1 MTKSFIMNYLKTLKP
16 IITVVFISFLISCA
30 GGGNKPKQAAS
41 TTAAEPKSAT
51 VEVNQEAQKLLK
63 YLETSGDYV
72 NSRSFPSL
80 IKASAVLKELDGKI
94 KIIDLRSK
102 EEYAK
107 GHIKGAVNVEFEK
120 IPDYFTNVIKPFELD
135 KIIMVCSSG
144 QVSSYATSLL
154 RLMGYGNVYALRWG
168 MSGWNKDFAKETW
181 LKEVSDKY
189 EGKLELT
196 ENGRA
201 PSTDFPQMNS
211 GKSTGEEIMAARF
224 NSLFAAGYADA
235 FITADKVFG
244 QPQGY
249 YTINFERKDKYDAGH
264 IPGAIRYK
272 TNGTLGIVSEM
283 KSIPTNRDVAVYCG
297 TGHNSAFVAAYLRLF
312 GYNAKAVLYGNNAF
326 MHSKML
332 QDKKLLSWLPFTD
345 NEIESF
351 TYVKN

>member
-1 MTKSFIMNYLKTLKP
+1 MRHLK
-16 IITVVFISFLISCA
+16 IIQQIIVVVFILFLASCS
-30 GGGNKPKQAAS
+30 GGGNKPKQATSAP
-41 TTAAEPKSAT
+41 AAELKSAT
-51 VEVNQEAQKLLK
+51 VEVNPEAQKLLK
-63 YLETSGDYV
+63 FLETSGDYV

-80 IKASAVLKELDGKI
+80 IKASAVYKELDGKI
-94 KIIDLRSK
+94 KIIDLRNK
-102 EEYAK
+102 DEYAK
-107 GHIKGAVNVEFEK
+107 GHIKGAVNVEFSK
-120 IPDYFTNVIKPFELD
+120 VPDYFTNVIKPFEFD
-135 KIIMVCSSG
+135 KIVMVCSSG

-168 MSGWNKDFAKETW
+168 MSGWNKDFAKDVW

-196 ENGRA
+196 ENERA
-201 PSTDFPQMNS
+201 SSTDFPQMNS
-211 GKSTGEEIMAARF
+211 GKSTGEEIITARF

-235 FITADKVFG
+235 FITADKVFE
-244 QPQGY
+244 QPKGY

-264 IPGAIRYK
+264 IPGAMRYK

-283 KSIPTNRDVAVYCG
+283 ESIPTNKEVAVYCG

-312 GYNAKAVLYGNNAF
+312 GYNAKAVMYGNNAF

-332 QDKKLLSWLPFTD
+332 QDKKLLSWLPFTE

-351 TYVKN
+351 PYVKN